1 MIGVYSMIKIVGI
14 GREGDAVVFEV
25 EFDFRDE
32 TYRLTVKKTV
42 DEILQFESKEA
53 FIDYIKKVVNNKRT
67 EMFADLADEYV
78 PLNEDLEAEEESA

>member
-1 MIGVYSMIKIVGI
+1 VIRIVGI
-14 GREGDAVVFEV
+14 GREGDTVVFEV
-25 EFDFRDE
+25 EFDFRGE
-32 TYRLTVKKTV
+32 THRLTIKKTI